1 MINCLTSS
9 VLHGDSTDSDSV
21 VAGMKAGGG
30 RPSVAART
38 VRTFPSKKRRKA
50 SASCFVG

>member
-9 VLHGDSTDSDSV
+9 VLHGDSTDSDSA
-21 VAGMKAGGG
+21 VAAVKAGGG

-38 VRTFPSKKRRKA
+38 VRTFSSK
-50 SASCFVG
+50 